1 MITLN
6 KNILSV
12 LNETAEL
19 MYDEYKTRLINSN
32 INATSELYNTLSF
45 EVSSNEQA
53 YLIKFYALDYW
64 KNIEYGRK
72 PGKFPNIGAIQKWIE
87 IKPIIPKPYKGKI
100 PTPKQLSYI
109 ISRSIAKKGIPAKNV
124 LNNTLN
130 EVMKVQTDKIKK
142 AIGNDYELQVG
153 IMIQEELNSK
163 NIKTKITK

>member
-6 KNILSV
+6 KEILKV

-19 MYDEYKTRLINSN
+19 MYNEYQSRLINNN
-32 INATSELYNTLSF
+32 INSSSELYNTLSF
-45 EVSSNEQA
+45 EVSNNEQA

-87 IKPIIPKPYKGKI
+87 IKPVIPKPYKGKI
-100 PTPKQLSYI
+100 PTPKELAYI

-124 LNNTLN
+124 LSNTLN
-130 EVMKVQTDKIKK
+130 EVMKIQTDKIQK
-142 AIGNDYELQVG
+142 AIGNDYQLQVG
-153 IMIQEELNSK
+153 IMIQEELNNK
-163 NIKTKITK
+163 NTKTRIIW

>member
-1 MITLN
+1 MNEIEQILYDVAYQVAIDYQNELRNFDSIASGALN
-6 KNILSV
+6 NV
-12 LNETAEL
+12 
-19 MYDEYKTRLINSN
+19 D
-32 INATSELYNTLSF
+32 F
-45 EVSSNEQA
+45 EVEIKGGTYKI
-53 YLIKFYALDYW
+53 YLILQDYW
-64 KNIEYGRK
+64 KYVEYGRK

-100 PTPKQLSYI
+100 PTPKQLSSI
-109 ISRSIAKKGIPAKNV
+109 ISRSIKKKGIPAKNV

-163 NIKTKITK
+163 NIKTKIT

>member
-6 KNILSV
+6 KEILKV

-19 MYDEYKTRLINSN
+19 MYNEYQSRLINNN
-32 INATSELYNTLSF
+32 INSSSELYNTLSF
-45 EVSSNEQA
+45 EVSNNEQA

-87 IKPIIPKPYKGKI
+87 IKPVIPKPYKGKI
-100 PTPKQLSYI
+100 PTPKELAYI

-124 LNNTLN
+124 LSYTLN
-130 EVMKVQTDKIKK
+130 EVMKIQTDKIQK
-142 AIGNDYELQVG
+142 AIGNDYQLQVG
-153 IMIQEELNSK
+153 IMIQEELNNK
-163 NIKTKITK
+163 NIKTRII